1 MNPTAA
7 EMLKGIPRNHKAMM
21 PPVSASGTPLN
32 TIRAYFT
39 SLKLLVAGD
48 ISAGTR
54 ETLMKQIDEAN
65 ASDSA
70 AKVVGMILGT
80 PEFQR
85 Q

>member
-1 MNPTAA
+1 
-7 EMLKGIPRNHKAMM
+7 
-21 PPVSASGTPLN
+21 
-32 TIRAYFT
+32 
-39 SLKLLVAGD
+39 LKLLVAGD
-48 ISAGTR
+48 ISASTK

-65 ASDSA
+65 AGDSA

>member
-1 MNPTAA
+1 
-7 EMLKGIPRNHKAMM
+7 
-21 PPVSASGTPLN
+21 
-32 TIRAYFT
+32 
-39 SLKLLVAGD
+39 LKLLVAGD

-70 AKVVGMILGT
+70 AKVIGMILGT